1 MDMKITKLKKSKIF
15 WVIVIFVG
23 FFAITQLV
31 HRVQIHAM
39 KSSAFMSASQGG
51 INRSECI
58 SFYQDTATCWHQS
71 IQQQHDDFASG
82 GFGSD
87 YNQILG
93 TQETLTMCSW
103 FPSLSI
109 CSSSPFL
116 DDPCS
121 SVYANQQMWNS
132 CVTGLGRSDL
142 IDGRYNTNNNGD
154 SNTTNDGPPVDNP
167 DCVSW
172 YYMEYNE
179 CVSQAEI
186 NQMSNTSSNSNTS
199 TNTNTNT
206 NTNQNTNTHSNSN
219 TNQNTNTH
227 TNTNTNTN
235 SNSNTNN
242 PVRVCN
248 FWDNTCR
255 LNGGPSYNDIR
266 SSCTNGLPQINPTTG
281 RWQCPIYT
289 TPSNTQ
295 QPPQNNPQNTPQT
308 TQQQNPT
315 GVINNV
321 LNQVRRIS
329 WPW

>member
-1 MDMKITKLKKSKIF
+1 MKLNQLKKSKIF

-71 IQQQHDDFASG
+71 LQQQHDDFESG

-93 TQETLTMCSW
+93 TEETLTMCSW
-103 FPSLSI
+103 FPSLSM
-109 CSSSPFL
+109 CSSSPFR

-132 CVTGLGRSDL
+132 CVRGLGRSDL
-142 IDGRYNTNNNGD
+142 IDQRYNNNNNPDGNGNT
-154 SNTTNDGPPVDNP
+154 SNGGPFADNP
-167 DCVSW
+167 DCVTW
-172 YYMEYNE
+172 YYEEYND

-186 NQMSNTSSNSNTS
+186 DQMYNTNTS
-199 TNTNTNT
+199 TNTNS
-206 NTNQNTNTHSNSN
+206 NTNQNTNTHTNSNTN

-227 TNTNTNTN
+227 TNTNTN
-235 SNSNTNN
+235 SNTNTSN

-295 QPPQNNPQNTPQT
+295 QTPQNNPQTN
-308 TQQQNPT
+308 QQQNPT

-321 LNQVRRIS
+321 INQVRRIS